1 MPLRNMAN
9 NKNYILWSE
18 GDLTSF
24 GELVGTS
31 EDGKKLVKNPAYVT
45 FELVAEDKEDKKDGL
60 KKLVYHW
67 QARFGAYLPQPA
79 IKFGDNVWKVN
90 AKHVLGS
97 DTVLQ
102 DGIIEDYKAQLGL
115 KD

>member
-1 MPLRNMAN
+1 MTVND
-9 NKNYILWSE
+9 KNYILWSE

-45 FELVAEDKEDKKDGL
+45 FELVADKKEDEDGL
-60 KKLVYHW
+60 EKLVYHW
-67 QARFGAYLPQPA
+67 QARFGAYLPRPA
-79 IKFGDNVWKVN
+79 IKSGDNVWKVN
-90 AKHVLGS
+90 AKHILDS
-97 DTVLQ
+97 ETVLQ
-102 DGIIEDYKAQLGL
+102 SAIIEDYKSQLGL